1 MTSSWSTTKDDDSLS
16 KSTDEDEDRSTTEDD
31 ETASRSTNDG
41 EEVSTTEDVDWAS
54 RSSNGDEGVV
64 EGRLED
70 CGPERACIHP
80 TPMTFCM
87 STSYSVSVQ
96 DMM

>member
-1 MTSSWSTTKDDDSLS
+1 
-16 KSTDEDEDRSTTEDD
+16 
-31 ETASRSTNDG
+31 
-41 EEVSTTEDVDWAS
+41 VDWAS